1 MIYLIIAVIAWW
13 ISEGSHLMTLI
24 KFHAKLERLWV
35 LDCPKC
41 LAFWMGLCYDIKWY
55 APEENIIQAI
65 LCSAIAIF
73 ISKLFRL

>member
-1 MIYLIIAVIAWW
+1 MTYLIIAVVAWW
-13 ISEGSHLMTLI
+13 LSEGSYLI
-24 KFHAKLERLWV
+24 PLLKFNLKWDRIYV

-41 LAFWMGLCYDIKWY
+41 LAFWIGLTYNIKWY

-73 ISKLFRL
+73 ISKVYNK